1 MHEKDRDDAAKEQA
15 VGPARPRAGY
25 ANPPAEHRFRKGQ
38 SGNPKGRPK
47 GSASKRAAVKRVLL
61 EEHEVV
67 EDDRSVR
74 RTTLEL
80 VLTVL
85 RNLAFAGNNSAFTE
99 LDKLQARYSLEP
111 PPGKASVLLV
121 PGRLTPEEWTR
132 RFSLKPV
139 SQGE

>member
-1 MHEKDRDDAAKEQA
+1 MHEEDRDDGEEEQA
-15 VGPARPRAGY
+15 VGAARPRAGY
-25 ANPPAEHRFRKGQ
+25 GKPPAEHRFRKGQ

-47 GSASKRAAVKRVLL
+47 GSTSKRATVKRVLL

-67 EDDRSVR
+67 EDDRSAP

-80 VLTVL
+80 ILTVL
-85 RNLAFAGNNSAFTE
+85 RNLAFAGNNGAFTE
-99 LDKLQARYSLEP
+99 LEKLEARYSLEP
-111 PPGKASVLLV
+111 PSGKASVLLV

-139 SQGE
+139 SQSE

>member
-1 MHEKDRDDAAKEQA
+1 MHEEDHDDAEEEQA

-47 GSASKRAAVKRVLL
+47 GSTSKRATVTTVLL

-67 EDDRSVR
+67 EEGCKAR

-99 LDKLQARYSLEP
+99 LEKLEARYSLEP
-111 PPGKASVLLV
+111 PAGKASVLLV

-139 SQGE
+139 SQSE